1 MNDVVNISIEK
12 DNSNSN
18 INTDNS
24 YTVIENVLYCSSP
37 KRGIKSKSNTKNESD
52 IAAPIL
58 STINMHTSNFTFYI
72 VKEASTD
79 IGSKEDN
86 INSQKSSNLIS
97 EFSISNFKSS
107 NFENTNTNKAL
118 FDIEE
123 KENKID
129 QEKSENFENFENED
143 NIDNKKYKSTN
154 KKSKNEYSNPLKY
167 NKYLSSKLDE
177 NKINNKVGLINIE
190 ENKSKEKK
198 NKKKKY
204 KYSSIESLENKKNN
218 NNNRNEINTNKIK
231 RFSSVNFIDDK
242 KKKKILKYH
251 FHDDNIV
258 KDRNTLRDDLNNR
271 DLNINPFRP
280 NRKRQSTVN
289 LGKTNNNLKL
299 TKSVRKPVTIKYNG
313 VINNDYINND
323 NKIKSKIDKKKKLK
337 NNCNE
342 DNIKNYE
349 NNYESNFDKNFI
361 SHPIQTSNDELKNG
375 KTNYLKSTKILYHRQ
390 YYLIKEI
397 DRDYENNNTN
407 CDKEFKNNHKVSKSS
422 KKSSKKNKKYN
433 FNEKRKK
440 TAKFLEGKN
449 TKEVSKFNEINEEEY
464 QKLKKR
470 INNKSI
476 SLNVFRKGNNNR
488 NSEKQKENEIF
499 KYKKSARHII
509 QLDNNNN
516 NNNKE
521 KEYKLKSSITLNNNA
536 LNKKP
541 IEKMKDNQVND
552 PFKRRNTIYIINE
565 KRNNLVVM
573 NNNITNKE
581 KEKENDSFFSNEDDN
596 NKFNENDNGYEDDCS
611 SKNESIDEKITKM
624 KIDKITEDK
633 LILNYKNK
641 NEIIELISDK
651 ENIDNYYEYLEIC
664 LETLQEMNLE
674 EVPKSKV
681 KIDFKFP
688 NERKNKK
695 IALLDLDETLVHCVG
710 EINKNNCNNP
720 DFKDTHKIKVFLPCK
735 KEVTIGINIRP
746 HLTELLDKI
755 KDIYNIVIF
764 TASHRSYSDA
774 VLNYL
779 DPEDKYFHYRLYRDS
794 CVLYKKNDIQF
805 YIKDLDIFKDNYNLK
820 DILMIDNSIL
830 SFAYHLNNGI
840 PVVPFYDSKQDNELP
855 LLCFYLLSIASFK
868 DLREVNKEHI
878 NLEFFLTETKNEI
891 SLDEE
896 SIHENLNLSVKESN
910 NDNSIMNNI
919 KINIDLNN
927 ASSKSIENLK
937 NEIKNNNNYRKCSNL
952 KLNENILKDD
962 KDLEKNMSNKSEKK
976 LICQRKVHRKT
987 SNRRKFNTVKL
998 ESSKLLD
1005 FFDKWKNAYLQLAL
1019 KK

>member
-37 KRGIKSKSNTKNESD
+37 KRGIKSKSNTKNESN
-52 IAAPIL
+52 IAEPIS

-86 INSQKSSNLIS
+86 INSQKSSDLIS
-97 EFSISNFKSS
+97 EFSISNFKNSKL
-107 NFENTNTNKAL
+107 ENTNTSKAL

-123 KENKID
+123 KEKQID
-129 QEKSENFENFENED
+129 TEKNEKLENEEKEENEENED
-143 NIDNKKYKSTN
+143 NIDNIKYNSTN
-154 KKSKNEYSNPLKY
+154 KKSKNEYSNTLKY
-167 NKYLSSKLDE
+167 NKFLSSKLDE

-218 NNNRNEINTNKIK
+218 NKNEINANKIK
-231 RFSSVNFIDDK
+231 RFSSVNFINDK

-251 FHDDNIV
+251 FHDDNLI
-258 KDRNTLRDDLNNR
+258 KDRNVLRDDLNNR
-271 DLNINPFRP
+271 DLNINPFRN

-289 LGKTNNNLKL
+289 LVKTNNNLKL

-313 VINNDYINND
+313 LINNDNINND

-337 NNCNE
+337 NNNYNE
-342 DNIKNYE
+342 ENIK
-349 NNYESNFDKNFI
+349 NYESNFDKNYI
-361 SHPIQTSNDELKNG
+361 SHPIHMNDDELKNG
-375 KTNYLKSTKILYHRQ
+375 KTNFIKSTKILYQRQ

-407 CDKEFKNNHKVSKSS
+407 NNKESKNNSKSS
-422 KKSSKKNKKYN
+422 KKSNKKYKKDN

-449 TKEVSKFNEINEEEY
+449 VKEVSKFNEISVEEY

-470 INNKSI
+470 INSKSI
-476 SLNVFRKGNNNR
+476 SLNVFRKSNNNR
-488 NSEKQKENEIF
+488 NSEKQKENIIY
-499 KYKKSARHII
+499 KYKKSARHLI
-509 QLDNNNN
+509 QLDN

-521 KEYKLKSSITLNNNA
+521 KEYKLKSSITLNKNGF
-536 LNKKP
+536 NKKP

-565 KRNNLVVM
+565 KRNNLVEM
-573 NNNITNKE
+573 NNNKINKEKE

-596 NKFNENDNGYEDDCS
+596 NYKLNEQDKGYEDDCS

-664 LETLQEMNLE
+664 LETIQEMNLE

-710 EINKNNCNNP
+710 EINKNNCDNP

-896 SIHENLNLSVKESN
+896 TIHENLNLSVKESN

-937 NEIKNNNNYRKCSNL
+937 NEIKNNNNYRKCSNF

-962 KDLEKNMSNKSEKK
+962 KDLEKNLSNKSEKK
-976 LICQRKVHRKT
+976 LFSQIKVHRKT